1 LEIKGGNK
9 LFDLIESKQVDK
21 KLSNIIKN
29 IIDYKSESNN
39 EIKMDDSIFVI
50 NDTSCSFTDDDA
62 LLLIETSYYESD
74 EEENYYLEFN
84 SNKPI
89 DSRPDDLDSLIMYL
103 ENTVNGDI
111 QDYSIDDNGF
121 CLNIKFEKPFN
132 SAYFL
137 KQKFLYF
144 NDYKFQIEKQFKQPT
159 TKQTNNLTTGRTI
172 ILSNLP
178 IDIDLNTVRLFAE
191 NIALNNKVKCLVPSK
206 IFANTYV
213 IHFNDDINCDLM
225 QQRLTRRPQLKNKQI
240 HLTIPV
246 QTNVLLLANYNL
258 HNDEWINDSN
268 HDFKALHKRQSFY
281 FIEFE
286 SDKSKHDFEIKL
298 DLHLND
304 LVYEDLYSYEFLKN
318 TDLITTQLNETK
330 QNETKSI
337 LSVLKIPFLIL
348 LFVIIS
354 FMVKNVKQNSNNE
367 TLKQEEKILTIHI
380 DLNEKTDLK
389 FLLFSPQN
397 RLNEIRDDLKE
408 LNAILIMNRD
418 DKNKL
423 DIIPWLQIEQVNVDW
438 YLRINKYLNQL
449 PFKANE
455 LIIKN
460 PIGTLD
466 RLVYNRLRVELNK
479 LDDLLWNSKYIIT
492 GFKDDVDQLVIKIE
506 IENKKN
512 F

>member
-74 EEENYYLEFN
+74 EEEEENYYLEFN

-159 TKQTNNLTTGRTI
+159 TKQTNNLTAGRTI

-206 IFANTYV
+206 IFANTCV

-246 QTNVLLLANYNL
+246 QTNILLLANYNL

-337 LSVLKIPFLIL
+337 LSVLKIPF
-348 LFVIIS
+348 
-354 FMVKNVKQNSNNE
+354 
-367 TLKQEEKILTIHI
+367 
-380 DLNEKTDLK
+380 
-389 FLLFSPQN
+389 
-397 RLNEIRDDLKE
+397 LNEIRDDLKE